1 MGEFRGAVVPHGESI
16 SVPDNV
22 SEVKDAY
29 PYIEMANTMV
39 GEMGRTAMIRC
50 GAGIDTV
57 YIRVELRTVVLV
69 WSWPLFA
76 QKLRLLGR
84 MNADMKSCKQRGVPY
99 KEPSSSSADNFFC
112 RRADD
117 VVGYAHGTVKRLT
130 EQEEVSLSLGDMYYN
145 CIGYVTVRC
154 RLLDCDGDP
163 TARVELVHSSVMTSP
178 CWVVLRAGSDH
189 EQAHRLRIPQS
200 CNAGDTV
207 ASRDL
212 DCDSS
217 SEHDDPTVAF
227 VALKDAESTDI
238 VLEVW
243 RTEGVVSPVRFFPTQ
258 PLPERTPAA
267 DPLRAPPGAPVGG
280 GGSLHGRESSGGLR
294 KNPLLG
300 GGYSADAGSREV
312 SSQRRERRDRKACV
326 VCHRVGRKGEDR
338 KSGYKCLECIGIP
351 SSSSKSTKAGTPH
364 MNPIVRDMCV
374 ANQIHV
380 VSLPGGA
387 S

>member
-1 MGEFRGAVVPHGESI
+1 MGEFRGAVVHHGESI

-22 SEVKDAY
+22 TDVKDAY

-50 GAGIDTV
+50 GAGTDTV
-57 YIRVELRTVVLV
+57 YVRVELRTVVLV

-99 KEPSSSSADNFFC
+99 KEPSSSSAENFFC

-130 EQEEVSLSLGDMYYN
+130 EQEEASLSLGDMYYN

-154 RLLDCDGDP
+154 RLLECDGDP
-163 TARVELVHSSVMTSP
+163 TARIELVHSSVMTRP
-178 CWVVLRAGSDH
+178 CWVVLRAGGDH
-189 EQAHRLRIPQS
+189 DETHRLRVPHS
-200 CNAGDTV
+200 CNAGDP
-207 ASRDL
+207 S

-227 VALKDAESTDI
+227 VALKDAESTMI

-243 RTEGVVSPVRFFPTQ
+243 RTEGVVSSTRFFPTQ
-258 PLPERTPAA
+258 PAEKTLA
-267 DPLRAPPGAPVGG
+267 DPLAPPGAPVPG
-280 GGSLHGRESSGGLR
+280 GGSHGRESSGGLR

-300 GGYSADAGSREV
+300 GGYSADAGSREG
-312 SSQRRERRDRKACV
+312 SSQRKERRDRKACV

-338 KSGYKCLECIGIP
+338 KSGYKCSECIGIP
-351 SSSSKSTKAGTPH
+351 SSSKSAKAGTPH

-374 ANQIHV
+374 ASQIHV